1 VGLLLIIGLGE
12 NIIKEMK
19 ISIILPA
26 YNEEASIKDV
36 IERIRK
42 TLGQDIEII
51 VIDDCSS
58 DKTADIA
65 RELKAVVLSN
75 PYRMGNGAAIKRGIR
90 AANGDVIVLMDADGQ
105 HLPEEIPK
113 LLEKIDRFDMVI
125 GRRSLSKQEWWRS
138 FANVLYNALASYV
151 SGVKIEDLTSGFRA
165 VKRDKAIKFLYLLP
179 NTFSYPTTLTLSFI
193 KAAFPVTFVPVK
205 VLPRKKGKSKIN
217 LFYDGMHFIVI
228 IMKISVFFS
237 PLRVFLPV
245 SALFFLCGFL
255 YYLYTFITAHRFT
268 NMSALLFTTSI
279 IIFMLGLVS
288 EQIANLRMERI
299 DSN

>member
-1 VGLLLIIGLGE
+1 
-12 NIIKEMK
+12 MK
-19 ISIILPA
+19 VSVILPA
-26 YNEEASIKDV
+26 YNESESIEKVINSVYDVLGKD
-36 IERIRK
+36 
-42 TLGQDIEII
+42 TEI
-51 VIDDCSS
+51 VVVDDCSDDATS
-58 DKTADIA
+58 KIA
-65 RELKAVVLSN
+65 QSLGAKVLRN

-90 AANGDVIVLMDADGQ
+90 EAANDIVILMDADGQ
-105 HLPEEIPK
+105 HLPSEIPK
-113 LLEKIDRFDMVI
+113 LLEKIDIFDMII
-125 GRRSLSKQEWWRS
+125 GERSLKSQSMWRRIANS
-138 FANVLYNALASYV
+138 FYNMFASYV
-151 SGVKIEDLTSGFRA
+151 SGVKIKDLTSGFR
-165 VKRDKAIKFLYLLP
+165 VLRKDKAMKFLYLLP

-268 NMSALLFTTSI
+268 NMSALLFTTSV

-288 EQIANLRMERI
+288 EQIANLRMEKI
-299 DSN
+299 DNE